1 MGLYVANDVELGGIE
16 LEAVYDIE
24 FFRNELNLIND
35 PEIARLAEDVLV
47 NAPKY
52 IWHVPAS
59 MTGKYHPPDDNT
71 PGGLCWH
78 LKKTA
83 WLAYRMF
90 DNLSLDTD
98 IGVVAGL
105 THDIAHRGLEDIP
118 DEKYESYEKHG
129 ELAAYRLNQAFGI
142 MNDSSGSGWAIIAS
156 CVATHMGR
164 WGKRKPE
171 TVEQV
176 TFHLADVAAS
186 TRGLVSIGFGN
197 NHQIGHE
204 GYSIE
209 EIVGKKL
216 YFKEVDGELVFNFG
230 KKHMG
235 TPLKDVANG
244 NDGYLGWM
252 IRQGVMTDDNPKGFP
267 KEVIDQVKAAR
278 KELLDERRERNKPAQ
293 GSLFD
298 VAVGDPNE

>member
-1 MGLYVANDVELGGIE
+1 MD
-16 LEAVYDIE
+16 AVYDLE

-35 PEIARLAEDVLV
+35 PEVRKLTEEALRS
-47 NAPKY
+47 APVY
-52 IWHVPAS
+52 IWHIPAS
-59 MTGKYHPPDDNT
+59 MTGKYHPPDDNV

-83 WLAYRMF
+83 WLGYRMF
-90 DNLSLDTD
+90 DNLMLDTD

-105 THDIAHRGLEDIP
+105 THDIAHRGLEDTP
-118 DEKYESYEKHG
+118 DDDYESYQKHG
-129 ELAAYRLNQAFGI
+129 ELAAYRLGQSLLNISEEEDYNAQ
-142 MNDSSGSGWAIIAS
+142 GSYGLTWALIGG
-156 CVATHMGR
+156 CVASHMGR
-164 WGKRKPE
+164 WGNCKPK
-171 TVEQV
+171 TIEQV

-216 YFKEVDGELVFNFG
+216 YFKEVDGELCFNFG

-235 TPLKDVANG
+235 TPLKTVVKIDY
-244 NDGYLGWM
+244 GYTSWM
-252 IRQGVMTDDNPKGFP
+252 LKQGVMTEDNPKGFP
-267 KEVIDQVKAAR
+267 KEVIDIVQDAR
-278 KELLDERRERNKPAQ
+278 IPDYLRKKDDHVLD
-293 GSLFD
+293 LFD
-298 VAVGDPNE
+298 NFSEKKGQI